1 LIITRQNLIK
11 GNWSLLAIGVMLTA
25 GAFAAPTDLQLIFLA
40 LGLGSVTFSGFWAI
54 ILLITAQK
62 RPRH

>member
-1 LIITRQNLIK
+1 MTRRNLIK
-11 GNWSLLAIGVMLTA
+11 GNWSLLAIGVVLIA
-25 GAFAAPTDLQLIFLA
+25 GAFVAPTDLQLILLA

-62 RPRH
+62 RPRS

>member
-1 LIITRQNLIK
+1 MTRRNLIK
-11 GNWSLLAIGVMLTA
+11 GNWSLLAIGVVLIA
-25 GAFAAPTDLQLIFLA
+25 GAFVAPTDLQLIFLA

-62 RPRH
+62 RPRS